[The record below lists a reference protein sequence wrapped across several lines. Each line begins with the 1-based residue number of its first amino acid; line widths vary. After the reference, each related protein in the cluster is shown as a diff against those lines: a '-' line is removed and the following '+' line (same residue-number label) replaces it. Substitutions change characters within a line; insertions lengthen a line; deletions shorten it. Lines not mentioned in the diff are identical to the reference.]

1 MSPQVFLVDDD
12 DAYRRSLRFLLE
24 SSGFSVCDFAS
35 AEAFLQQYRE
45 DLPGCLVLDLRMP
58 GLSGIELQD
67 QLRHS
72 GMELPIIFITGHG
85 DVPVSVQ
92 AMKGGA
98 IDFLEKPFDDAQLV
112 ERIREAFALDAERR
126 TERKERERIAE
137 RLQRLTRREREVFD
151 LLVRGH
157 SNKEIAEKLEVS
169 HRTVEV
175 HRARV
180 MHKMEAGSL
189 AELVQAAVRFD
200 LDGASGSTQGS
211 G

>member
-24 SSGFSVCDFAS
+24 SSGFNVRDFAS
-35 AEAFLQQYRE
+35 AEAFLREYRE
-45 DLPGCLVLDLRMP
+45 ELPGCLVLDLRMP

-67 QLRHS
+67 QLRHD
-72 GMELPIIFITGHG
+72 GVELPIIFITGHG

-98 IDFLEKPFDDAQLV
+98 IDFLEKPFDDAQLMD
-112 ERIREAFALDAERR
+112 RIREAFALDARRRAER
-126 TERKERERIAE
+126 EERERVAA
-137 RLQRLTRREREVFD
+137 RLQRLTRRENEVLA
-151 LLVRGH
+151 LLVQGY
-157 SNKEIAEKLEVS
+157 SNKEIAEKLDVS

-175 HRARV
+175 HRARI

-189 AELVQAAVRFD
+189 AELVQAAVRFGIGGKD
-200 LDGASGSTQGS
+200 ESTHSFG
-211 G
+211 